1 MPKPSAR
8 AWNELN
14 QQIVACERCTRL
26 RSYCRAVAVEKRAA
40 YRDWDYWGLPV
51 PNFGDAN
58 AKLLIVGLAPAAHG
72 GNRTGR
78 VFTGDRSGDWLY
90 KALFKAG
97 FANQPTSTSSD
108 DGLKLINCAITNPC
122 HCAPPDNKPTSEEI
136 ANCAEWFRR
145 TIKTVP
151 AKVYV
156 ALGQTAW
163 QRSIEHAVLAGWLTG
178 TRPRFGHAQEVSL
191 DQGRRTLIGC
201 FHPSPR
207 NTFTGKLTESMFDA
221 VFALAKERLGAM
233 RV

>member
-1 MPKPSAR
+1 MPKPSKK

-26 RSYCRAVAVEKRAA
+26 RIYCRSIAAEKRAA

-58 AKLLIVGLAPAAHG
+58 ANLLIVGLAPAAHG

-97 FANQPTSTSSD
+97 FANQPTSTSGD

-122 HCAPPDNKPTSEEI
+122 HCAPPDNKPTSDEI
-136 ANCAEWFRR
+136 ANCSEWFKR
-145 TIKTVP
+145 TIELVP
-151 AKVYV
+151 SKVII

-163 QRSIEHAVLAGWLTG
+163 KQFVDHAYEAGWLTG
-178 TRPRFGHAQEVSL
+178 TRPRFGHGNEVSL
-191 DQGRRTLIGC
+191 DQGRRLLIGC

-207 NTFTGKLTESMFDA
+207 NTFTGKLTESMFDD
-221 VFALAKERLGAM
+221 VFARANERLK
-233 RV
+233 